1 MSSKVENPSGRFLT
15 NRVTTTQ
22 TRKQFTNRLSEY
34 CHPFI
39 ILNRSPLTNRCTTSE
54 LFALPTNQ
62 TIDSTPST
70 DHHSLPS
77 FVAFLLIASTKDDLR
92 FLITNNFFHRKA
104 PLPNDYSITEIC
116 CYCPAWRK
124 VGNRSALWWRAT
136 SRGAQDD
143 VSTNGIQ
150 DHGQRDT
157 GLDPE
162 SGGRPPSRA
171 RTPATLDPPLHSA
184 NSCTII
190 ATWTIATQQDR
201 PDPAS

>member
-1 MSSKVENPSGRFLT
+1 MRFQEKDAMSSEVENPSGRFLT

-39 ILNRSPLTNRCTTSE
+39 ILDRSPLTNWCTISE

-92 FLITNNFFHRKA
+92 FLITNIFF
-104 PLPNDYSITEIC
+104 PSQGL
-116 CYCPAWRK
+116 
-124 VGNRSALWWRAT
+124 SAERLQHT
-136 SRGAQDD
+136 GSTLLLSRRH
-143 VSTNGIQ
+143 S
-150 DHGQRDT
+150 

-162 SGGRPPSRA
+162 SRSRPPRRA
-171 RTPATLDPPLHSA
+171 RTPTTLDPPLHSA

-190 ATWTIATQQDR
+190 ATWTTQDW
-201 PDPAS
+201 PNHAS